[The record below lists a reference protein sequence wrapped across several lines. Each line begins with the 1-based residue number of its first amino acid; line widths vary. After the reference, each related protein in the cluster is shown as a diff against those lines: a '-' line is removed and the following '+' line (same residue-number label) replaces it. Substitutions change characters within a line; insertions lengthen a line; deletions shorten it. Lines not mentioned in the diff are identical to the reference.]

1 MSKPYMRQLP
11 RAWRTSA
18 RVFTAL
24 GDEHRQRIL
33 LMFEGAREL
42 TIKDIVAASPLSQTA
57 VMYHLR
63 VLRDAK
69 VLLATKEG
77 RSVHLRPNLP
87 VVREAMQ
94 RVLDYMHEEFGSE
107 SEVIGSSFQE
117 RKSSEKT

>member
-1 MSKPYMRQLP
+1 MSKPYMRKLP
-11 RAWRTSA
+11 RAWTTSA

-33 LMFEGAREL
+33 LMFERGTDL

-57 VMYHLR
+57 VMHHLR

-69 VLLATKEG
+69 VLIATKQG
-77 RSVHLRPNLP
+77 RSVHLRPNVP

-94 RVLDYMHEEFGSE
+94 RVMDYIREAFG
-107 SEVIGSSFQE
+107 
-117 RKSSEKT
+117 R